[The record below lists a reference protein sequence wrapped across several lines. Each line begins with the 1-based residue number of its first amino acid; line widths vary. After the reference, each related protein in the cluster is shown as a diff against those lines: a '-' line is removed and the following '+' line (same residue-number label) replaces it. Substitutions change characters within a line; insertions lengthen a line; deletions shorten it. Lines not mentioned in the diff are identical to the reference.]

1 MVQFTADT
9 EQIARAYNLEPQE
22 VILSFALAAGAPQAD
37 AFKIITRQKAT
48 TTTEQ
53 AETTLQSILNN
64 KPALKIL
71 INRIKNHQNPVTLK
85 KVDRE
90 NLQNKKT
97 VQDLEDNLSEEE
109 KNEYKTRS
117 GLIEKIITQVNITSG
132 KEAISGLQTL
142 AKMQGLDKPDEQ
154 TEEERRKYFLPW
166 VSHCRSCKLMTIYK
180 EILNAKSPK

>member
-1 MVQFTADT
+1 MVQYTADT

-37 AFKIITRQKAT
+37 AFRIIFKTPAKT
-48 TTTEQ
+48 TAQEI
-53 AETTLQSILNN
+53 ETIVNNMINN

-85 KVDRE
+85 KADRE
-90 NLQNKKT
+90 QIQNMK
-97 VQDLEDNLSEEE
+97 QDQNGENMTEEE
-109 KNEYKTRS
+109 MNEYKTRS

-166 VSHCRSCKLMTIYK
+166 VSHCRSCKLMAIYR
-180 EILNAKSPK
+180 EIINAKSPK

>member
-1 MVQFTADT
+1 MVQYTADT

-37 AFKIITRQKAT
+37 AFRIIFKTPAKT
-48 TTTEQ
+48 TAQEI
-53 AETTLQSILNN
+53 ETIVNNMINN

-85 KVDRE
+85 KADRE
-90 NLQNKKT
+90 QIQNMK
-97 VQDLEDNLSEEE
+97 QDQEGNNLSEEE

-166 VSHCRSCKLMTIYK
+166 VSHCRSCKLMTIYR

>member
-22 VILSFALAAGAPQAD
+22 VILSFALAAGAPAAD
-37 AFKIITRQKAT
+37 AFRIITRQKAT

-85 KVDRE
+85 KQDRE
-90 NLQNKKT
+90 QIQNMK
-97 VQDLEDNLSEEE
+97 QDQEGNNLSEEE

-154 TEEERRKYFLPW
+154 TEEERCTSPTKSYG
-166 VSHCRSCKLMTIYK
+166 SC
-180 EILNAKSPK
+180 

>member
-1 MVQFTADT
+1 MIQYSADT

-37 AFKIITRQKAT
+37 AFRIIFKTPAKT
-48 TTTEQ
+48 TAQEI
-53 AETTLQSILNN
+53 ETIVNNMINN

-85 KVDRE
+85 KADRE
-90 NLQNKKT
+90 QIQNMK
-97 VQDLEDNLSEEE
+97 QDQEGNNLSEEE

-166 VSHCRSCKLMTIYK
+166 VSHCRSCKLMTIYR

>member
-37 AFKIITRQKAT
+37 AFRIITHQKAT

-90 NLQNKKT
+90 QIQNMK
-97 VQDLEDNLSEEE
+97 QDQEGNILSEEE

-117 GLIEKIITQVNITSG
+117 GLIEKIINQVNITSG

-166 VSHCRSCKLMTIYK
+166 VSHCRSCKLMAIYK
-180 EILNAKSPK
+180 EILNAKTPK